1 MICDSR
7 LWRHDMA
14 IHATPQ
20 RSHKMFEGLFSLLS
34 HMLSIRGVTLLD
46 PNMFGELHPELN
58 IRPCSPMVTSVFL
71 GLQNG

>member
-1 MICDSR
+1 
-7 LWRHDMA
+7 MA

-20 RSHKMFEGLFSLLS
+20 RSHKMVEGLFSLLS

-46 PNMFGELHPELN
+46 LNMFGELHPELN
-58 IRPCSPMVTSVFL
+58 IRPRSPMVTGVFL